1 MAFYQRVWSAPAVAW
16 TPSPPLS
23 FRAPQLPVAAL
34 AHSPC
39 QIILSPATVDVVIAP
54 GSAHR
59 NPPPLCR
66 NSFREL
72 AALPSTDEEAT
83 IFHLN
88 RAVFD
93 LVTAEGGL
101 ELTDSKLLGWY
112 LSLPVKDRQFIQGDG
127 EGGLLR
133 FLQRHPALEVSR
145 NCVYSKKQNRPGGEH
160 WQVEEM
166 SSALNKSRRPT
177 FYCMPH
183 CRKCGAR
190 SAPDTEECRNCSAH
204 QARSV
209 QCLSEPEKVLL
220 PDCVKQELAIQK
232 PSADPDLSETFE
244 SACDSNLVAD
254 RDGRVDEPKGARLTP
269 HLPEECVNVVFKEAS
284 IEANYSLDMKLE
296 SHKIVEGTVEGTSA
310 ERGLRYLGETETVD
324 YSVDG
329 LNLEMESLPDYCSL
343 DSTGFDRTAAEP
355 SESPLPSGAVTAE
368 YYMSVQGDH
377 RTAELFAGDWAELWD
392 ASSFP
397 SAALWVSEKF
407 DLDCVG
413 ALEGWSDEAQL
424 AGDNPRPV
432 DPENPEYRSV
442 AKLKPVLPEPSSR
455 GDVPGHSHQRV
466 VQSCVRTRDGGLS
479 AGAAQRRALAAG
491 CKNEEGWQEAEALGN
506 LSGRPAVGEEA
517 STEPR
522 ADEHEMSS
530 YEECFT
536 SAVPAA
542 DEALGRSPAVAKDP
556 FAGGDAE
563 GTPGADFL
571 LGGRKSRVL
580 IPSRKREHGA
590 MGSPQITV
598 NQMVDAGGDFRASFT
613 SSRATEAKPSMVSTS
628 TNTDGSLQ
636 AAGLDRGT
644 QTSRAATVEKHVI
657 TELYME
663 DLDYF
668 TEEFM
673 KLRGAEAEL
682 KDLKEKLSSAGG
694 ELGGLG
700 GCSCGCAQRA
710 LSAELRLL
718 ALHYEMCQEHCWRL
732 YYTANEGSISG
743 LRAEAPPDSLVCVL
757 QDLQSSYRA
766 MRDSILSGSTLD
778 QLAPLSVSS
787 ERILTGQQYTPAQI
801 IPVETHD
808 EVISSSEE
816 QDSELPAQ
824 GGARETQGGVSTDCD
839 VLSLHSPPGQ
849 LEGACA
855 AVSEEP
861 REPACHGAGRDETPG
876 RQVGQAKGEEPS
888 AMTKDLNENWYDA
901 EEDFVSTSQ
910 EDDAQHRAGAESP
923 RKTSRQEHRRTHV
936 KESTIEGENCVGHYL
951 CVRGLSVN
959 VTENEIMTLFEKYRA
974 TDVWMTNVGHNRVAF
989 VTLGSASATEL
1000 AVQETNGKQI
1010 QGQSIKVDW
1019 IRRPPLVSR
1028 DSSKSSQRNRIL
1040 AHEACANKPT
1050 SDRGV
1055 TQPETRPPAPFIPAK
1070 PFSRNLDKLT
1080 RVERKP
1086 TSSGTFIPQHYAE
1099 MGSFDRLMAQLSE
1112 LHPEAGRQRIVG
1124 ALLELRAQK
1133 RGFLSGL
1140 PLKTIVQMTSD
1151 LLRNPQGARMNDA
1164 GLPLQN

>member
-112 LSLPVKDRQFIQGDG
+112 LSLPVKDRQFIQG

-145 NCVYSKKQNRPGGEH
+145 NCVYTKTLPQGFVIKQPGRLIFH
-160 WQVEEM
+160 R
-166 SSALNKSRRPT
+166 SRRPT

-183 CRKCGAR
+183 CRKCGAS

-209 QCLSEPEKVLL
+209 QCLSVLFCVEPEKVLL

-254 RDGRVDEPKGARLTP
+254 RDGRVYEPKGARLTP
-269 HLPEECVNVVFKEAS
+269 HLPEECVNVIFKEAS

-377 RTAELFAGDWAELWD
+377 RTTELFAGDWAELWD

-407 DLDCVG
+407 DL
-413 ALEGWSDEAQL
+413 E
-424 AGDNPRPV
+424 
-432 DPENPEYRSV
+432 
-442 AKLKPVLPEPSSR
+442 SSTAACSGCRLQER
-455 GDVPGHSHQRV
+455 GGV
-466 VQSCVRTRDGGLS
+466 
-479 AGAAQRRALAAG
+479 
-491 CKNEEGWQEAEALGN
+491 
-506 LSGRPAVGEEA
+506 
-517 STEPR
+517 
-522 ADEHEMSS
+522 
-530 YEECFT
+530 
-536 SAVPAA
+536 
-542 DEALGRSPAVAKDP
+542 
-556 FAGGDAE
+556 AGGGGSRE
-563 GTPGADFL
+563 P
-571 LGGRKSRVL
+571 LGQAS
-580 IPSRKREHGA
+580 
-590 MGSPQITV
+590 ITV

-644 QTSRAATVEKHVI
+644 QTSKAATVEKHVI

-682 KDLKEKLSSAGG
+682 KDLKEKLSRRC
-694 ELGGLG
+694 
-700 GCSCGCAQRA
+700 CSCGCAQRA

-743 LRAEAPPDSLVCVL
+743 PRAEAPPDSLVCVL

-787 ERILTGQQYTPAQI
+787 ERILTGQQYTPAQVRSVSLRASGLDYTRHSCSSAECTVPSFHCSVLQI

-808 EVISSSEE
+808 ECG
-816 QDSELPAQ
+816 P
-824 GGARETQGGVSTDCD
+824 
-839 VLSLHSPPGQ
+839 Q
-849 LEGACA
+849 LITC
-855 AVSEEP
+855 
-861 REPACHGAGRDETPG
+861 
-876 RQVGQAKGEEPS
+876 QVRFCMMHKTIS

-936 KESTIEGENCVGHYL
+936 KGSTIEGENCVGHYL

-974 TDVWMTNVGHNRVAF
+974 TDVWMTNVGHNSSLRVAF

-1019 IRRPPLVSR
+1019 IRRPPLVSP

-1040 AHEACANKPT
+1040 VHEACANKPA
-1050 SDRGV
+1050 SDRAICRTAKG
-1055 TQPETRPPAPFIPAK
+1055 PAGGRRGQLQV
-1070 PFSRNLDKLT
+1070 RNLDKLK

-1151 LLRNPQGARMNDA
+1151 LLRNPQGARM
-1164 GLPLQN
+1164 